1 MRNAMLKSIGIILLL
16 AAGFSGGW
24 LWMDLGRTLDT
35 PLDLA
40 GTTLHYTVRPGMTVY
55 RIAHDLAA
63 ADILQHPHYLI
74 WMAHWQDKATR
85 IQAGEYAIK
94 PGMTPRMFLAMLVE
108 GRALQYALTLIEGW
122 TFNEVMAAIAA
133 HPKLTH
139 TLTGLKRGEIMQRL
153 GIESDPEGLIFPDTY
168 YFIPGTTD
176 IEILRRAYQRMTKIL
191 ERAWAAR
198 DPELPYKT
206 PYEALTM
213 ASLIEKETAVAAE
226 RPHIAGVFIRRLQ
239 QGMRLQ
245 TDPTVIYALGD
256 QFNGDLRHRDLE
268 LDHPYNTYRYP
279 GLTPTPIAMP
289 GKAAILAALHPTQDD
304 ALYFVSKGDGT
315 HHFSATLEEHNS
327 AIVRYQLSAQAQ

>member
-1 MRNAMLKSIGIILLL
+1 MRNAMLKFVGITLLL

-24 LWMDLGRTLDT
+24 LWMDLRRTLDT

-139 TLTGLKRGEIMQRL
+139 TLTGLKRGEIMQ
-153 GIESDPEGLIFPDTY
+153 
-168 YFIPGTTD
+168 PGTTD

-191 ERAWAAR
+191 EHVWAVR

-239 QGMRLQ
+239 QGMPLQ
-245 TDPTVIYALGD
+245 TDPTVIYALGG
-256 QFNGDLRHRDLE
+256 QFNGDLRRRDLE

-289 GKAAILAALHPTQDD
+289 GEAAILAALHPTKDD

-327 AIVRYQLSAQAQ
+327 AIVRYQLSAQAK